1 MNFEA
6 KGSTVYEDA
15 TIVKVPMSRILDKE
29 GDPGDLLFDV
39 AFDKLLKTDII
50 PSESKESLPISAKMI
65 IFACVFGLILADT
78 LNYEIYISIRICS
91 KVWCL

>member
-1 MNFEA
+1 MRITDRKRLGFKLA
-6 KGSTVYEDA
+6 K
-15 TIVKVPMSRILDKE
+15 KE
-29 GDPGDLLFDV
+29 GQKSYEILQ
-39 AFDKLLKTDII
+39 KLGL
-50 PSESKESLPISAKMI
+50 EYCYSLPISAKMI